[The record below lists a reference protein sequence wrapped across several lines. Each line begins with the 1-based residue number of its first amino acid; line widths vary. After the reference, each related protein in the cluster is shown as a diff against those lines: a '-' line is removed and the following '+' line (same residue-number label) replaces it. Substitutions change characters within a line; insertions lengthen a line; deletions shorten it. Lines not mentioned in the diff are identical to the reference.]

1 MGQAVSDD
9 IPLIFADQL
18 ASPEA
23 REPRIVF
30 MSAVAASQMQQ
41 YVTAGW
47 RVIAAPGFASKSPV
61 DLAAVPAQAGDEAAG
76 EGADIVSIEAPLWPG
91 EGFARLS
98 RWKPACVK
106 VNCAFHG
113 LESQRCEDMASMLNG
128 LGYTLLGAHWRDDT
142 YALASLSRLD
152 YLAAFPGRDWKHLNL
167 IAVRDAA
174 RARALTIV
182 GRLYAGEERRIAE
195 LRVANAV
202 RGDHIARLEDALMA
216 HQKAG

>member
-1 MGQAVSDD
+1 VSDD

-18 ASPEA
+18 TSPDGHQA
-23 REPRIVF
+23 RIVF
-30 MSAVAASQMQQ
+30 MSAVAGSQMQQ
-41 YVTAGW
+41 YAAAGW
-47 RVIAAPGFASKSPV
+47 RVIASPGFSAKNPV
-61 DLAAVPAQAGDEAAG
+61 DLASVPAEAGDESAG
-76 EGADIVSIEAPLWPG
+76 EGADIVSIEAPMWPG
-91 EGFARLS
+91 EGYARLS

-113 LESQRCEDMASMLNG
+113 MESQRCEDMASMLNG
-128 LGYTLLGAHWRDDT
+128 LGYTLLGAHWRDDNT

-167 IAVRDAA
+167 IALRDAP
-174 RARALTIV
+174 RARALTIL

-202 RGDHIARLEDALMA
+202 RGDHIARLEDALMT